1 MSMGS
6 ASFRLPIV
14 IRVPGE
20 KASVLSAKD
29 SIDSNTFS
37 YSVLRLLNIETLCSP
52 VLDACAYSFQYSKHR
67 HTAQGRNTARGVP
80 AFSDRLFGK
89 RKPRNLPLKLP
100 SAAGIIFH
108 STNALP
114 KARQASSAASSG
126 VSVQITLS
134 QTRFTPALSQSLSQ
148 VRIHSPSPQP

>member
-1 MSMGS
+1 M
-6 ASFRLPIV
+6 RLV
-14 IRVPGE
+14 IFLFTQFN
-20 KASVLSAKD
+20 A
-29 SIDSNTFS
+29 
-37 YSVLRLLNIETLCSP
+37 ETLCSP
-52 VLDACAYSFQYSKHR
+52 VLDACAYSFQYPKHR
-67 HTAQGRNTARGVP
+67 YTAQGRNTVRGVP
-80 AFSDRLFGK
+80 AFSDGVFGK
-89 RKPRNLPLKLP
+89 CKPRKLPLKIP

>member
-1 MSMGS
+1 MSMGPAYFPFAHCHS
-6 ASFRLPIV
+6 RDKRES
-14 IRVPGE
+14 
-20 KASVLSAKD
+20 LS
-29 SIDSNTFS
+29 TFS
-37 YSVLRLLNIETLCSP
+37 ERTNRFTLAFLFSSTVAQRRCSLITRLGCLSIFFFNT
-52 VLDACAYSFQYSKHR
+52 R

-89 RKPRNLPLKLP
+89 RNPRKLPLKQS

-108 STNALP
+108 SANALP

>member
-1 MSMGS
+1 M
-6 ASFRLPIV
+6 
-14 IRVPGE
+14 
-20 KASVLSAKD
+20 LSNHP
-29 SIDSNTFS
+29 SWMLEHI
-37 YSVLRLLNIETLCSP
+37 L
-52 VLDACAYSFQYSKHR
+52 FQYSKHL
-67 HTAQGRNTARGVP
+67 HTTQGRNTVSGVP

-89 RKPRNLPLKLP
+89 RKLRKLPLKQP

>member
-1 MSMGS
+1 MR
-6 ASFRLPIV
+6 FV
-14 IRVPGE
+14 IFLF
-20 KASVLSAKD
+20 AQFNA
-29 SIDSNTFS
+29 
-37 YSVLRLLNIETLCSP
+37 ETLCSP

-89 RKPRNLPLKLP
+89 RKPRKLPLKQ
-100 SAAGIIFH
+100 SSVACIIFH

-148 VRIHSPSPQP
+148 VRIHSPSPPYCPYRSSK